1 MRSKLIP
8 KWNENPRLTIWRN
21 LVRQFSIF
29 AYIADFEVSRSTL
42 WVFLT
47 HPLSLSSSWLNLQN
61 RIDYGLNFTLLPK
74 VGWNIQNS
82 FKNANKKKIPLDIV
96 FVNNFCGSGELGRRA
111 NVSKLKNHAKY
122 GNCQN
127 IFLTY
132 HFCDNYPV
140 AQKFF
145 AFIVNRLLFVLI
157 IFGAHICS
165 VELPDISWI
174 DFGKWATF
182 QKRKWFSF
190 KRCHQAPIS
199 KWVCHWHSFIK
210 KCKDIVF
217 TLQ

>member
-1 MRSKLIP
+1 MILTFQIGRRKTNTFNFFNFCAQISPNCKQKIQPFFFFFLAPKILKVRSKLIP

-111 NVSKLKNHAKY
+111 NVSKLKTTQNMGTAK
-122 GNCQN
+122 
-127 IFLTY
+127 IFFSPT
-132 HFCDNYPV
+132 
-140 AQKFF
+140 
-145 AFIVNRLLFVLI
+145 IFVTI
-157 IFGAHICS
+157 IH
-165 VELPDISWI
+165 
-174 DFGKWATF
+174 
-182 QKRKWFSF
+182 
-190 KRCHQAPIS
+190 
-199 KWVCHWHSFIK
+199 
-210 KCKDIVF
+210 
-217 TLQ
+217 